1 MNKFTKVFENEQ
13 LKQYKVA
20 VKMVVESVE
29 IEGSFLVSDKTLS
42 QATEQAM
49 SFIGKNGQLQFV
61 NISKV

>member
-20 VKMVVESVE
+20 VKMLVESVE

-42 QATEQAM
+42 QATEQAK
-49 SFIGKNGQLQFV
+49 SFIGKNAQLQFV